1 MQEEKSLERKS
12 RDEKRREEPRK
23 QAITLKIAGK
33 SYPFTIESEKEEMY
47 RLAEREVNGYLV
59 QLRQQNI
66 RNWSEQDYLAITA
79 LKFAIAGLEVRQS
92 RELGADDLGRLA
104 ELDERIDAYMN
115 SLGE

>member
-1 MQEEKSLERKS
+1 MQEEKKQEGA
-12 RDEKRREEPRK
+12 RK

-59 QLRQQNI
+59 QIRQQNI

-79 LKFAIAGLEVRQS
+79 LKFAIAGLDARLS
-92 RELGADDLGRLA
+92 REAGTDDLGRLE
-104 ELDERIDAYMN
+104 ELDERVDAYLN
-115 SLGE
+115 SLDE